1 MSNEVVNVSAVM
13 TTHGEGALAA
23 VSYSNLLT
31 CAEYAEAAGIRVEKV
46 VVMDRPDDYTRANF
60 DGLSD
65 ESVRVV
71 ETDFGDQGRVR
82 NFMAEHVSGD
92 YIAFLDGDD
101 MWSENWLFEA
111 WQFLEADPRD
121 NLIAHPEFNWFFS
134 GTASVIVN
142 TDQESELFD
151 EQFLRHANYWDAMCM
166 APRRTHLDMPYCNR
180 QIKAGFAFE
189 DWHWNCETV
198 EAGYVHKVIADT
210 IHFKRRRSNS
220 QTTEA
225 SSNRSCIPATA
236 FTNYSRWA
244 AT

>member
-1 MSNEVVNVSAVM
+1 MSHEVANVSAIM

-23 VSYSNLLT
+23 VSFNNLLKT
-31 CAEYAEAAGIRVEKV
+31 AEFAEAAGLRVEKV
-46 VVMDRPDDYTRANF
+46 VVMDRPDDYTRTVF
-60 DGLSD
+60 EGLD
-65 ESVRVV
+65 DASVRVI

-82 NFMAEHVSGD
+82 NFLAEHVSGE

-101 MWSENWLFEA
+101 MWSENWLYEA
-111 WQFLEADPRD
+111 WNFLKSEPRN

-134 GTASVIVN
+134 GTGSVLVN
-142 TDQESELFD
+142 TDQESTLFD

-166 APRRTHLDMPYCNR
+166 ALRSTHLAMPYCNR

-189 DWHWNCETV
+189 DWHWNCQTV
-198 EAGYVHKVIADT
+198 EAGYIHKVIPDT

-225 SSNRSCIPATA
+225 SSNRSCIPATP
-236 FTNYSRWA
+236 FTRYSRWA
-244 AT
+244 A